1 MRAEEPLRRGRL
13 CHDVLMN
20 GSSERSPGGVDP
32 TVDPTGIEE
41 PHDVLAADQFAIPA
55 PEERPPVDP
64 SGIEEPHDVLA
75 ADQFAIPAPDA
86 GHGAG
91 AAGDSPP
98 AGRRGLRPR
107 QLGRWLGLA
116 GAALLAVRA
125 YRRRRRRP

>member
-1 MRAEEPLRRGRL
+1 VRAEEPLRRGRL

-32 TVDPTGIEE
+32 TVDPT
-41 PHDVLAADQFAIPA
+41 
-55 PEERPPVDP
+55 
-64 SGIEEPHDVLA
+64 GIEEPHDVLA